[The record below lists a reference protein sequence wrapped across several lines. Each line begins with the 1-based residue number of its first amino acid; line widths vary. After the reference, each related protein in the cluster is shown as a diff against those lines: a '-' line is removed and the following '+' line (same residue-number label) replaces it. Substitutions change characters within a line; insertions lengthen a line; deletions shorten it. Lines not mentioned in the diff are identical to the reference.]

1 VLLQEHRDAALIG
14 YKSFEDDQ
22 GVRMAGKPK
31 AANKALR
38 KAKKTLK
45 KAKKAVKTLR
55 RKARQSKKGK
65 GANNPQN

>member
-1 VLLQEHRDAALIG
+1 
-14 YKSFEDDQ
+14 
-22 GVRMAGKPK
+22 MAGTPK

-38 KAKKTLK
+38 KAKKTLR

-65 GANNPQN
+65 GV